1 MGHTFTNNLYHFV
14 FSTKRR
20 QPFLRPDIRDR
31 IIRYMCG
38 IARKKGG
45 TPLRVNAVDEHVHM
59 LVKLR
64 PDVSVS
70 DFLQH
75 IKGDSSKWISDSFPE
90 MLSFA

>member
-1 MGHTFTNNLYHFV
+1 MGHTFTNLYHFV